1 MSNKNKKVCM
11 TVNYIEHFLILESMV
26 IGCVSISAFAS
37 IVGIPIGFTSSA
49 IGLKICEITAG
60 IKNYRSIIKKKKN
73 RNDKIVLISKTK
85 LNTTEFLITKALI
98 DSYISHYKLV
108 LVNNVLK
115 KFDDMK
121 KEIKKHR
128 LQQLIKDF
136 NLFVKRFYHIV

>member
-73 RNDKIVLISKTK
+73 RNDKIVLLSKTK
-85 LNTTEFLITKALI
+85 LNTTEFLITKALT

-128 LQQLIKDF
+128 L
-136 NLFVKRFYHIV
+136 

>member
-1 MSNKNKKVCM
+1 M

-26 IGCVSISAFAS
+26 IGCVSFSAFAS
-37 IVGIPIGFTSSA
+37 IVGIPIGHTSSA

-60 IKNYRSIIKKKKN
+60 IENYRSIIKKKKN
-73 RNDKIVLISKTK
+73 RNDKIVLLSKTK

-98 DSYISHYKLV
+98 GSYISHYKLV

-115 KFDDMK
+115 KFGDMK
-121 KEIKKHR
+121 KKKIKEHR

>member
-1 MSNKNKKVCM
+1 M

>member
-73 RNDKIVLISKTK
+73 RNDKIVLLSKTK
-85 LNTTEFLITKALI
+85 LNTTEFLITKALT

-121 KEIKKHR
+121 KVIKKHR
-128 LQQLIKDF
+128 L
-136 NLFVKRFYHIV
+136 

>member
-11 TVNYIEHFLILESMV
+11 TVNYIEHFLILESTV

-37 IVGIPIGFTSSA
+37 IVGIPIGLTSSA
-49 IGLKICEITAG
+49 VGLKICEITAG
-60 IKNYRSIIKKKKN
+60 IKNYRSIIKKNKN
-73 RNDKIVLISKTK
+73 RNDKLVLLSKTK
-85 LNTTEFLITKALI
+85 LNTIEFLITKALI

-115 KFDDMK
+115 KYDDMK

>member
-1 MSNKNKKVCM
+1 M

-73 RNDKIVLISKTK
+73 RNDKIVLLSKTK

>member
-1 MSNKNKKVCM
+1 M
-11 TVNYIEHFLILESMV
+11 TVNYIEHFLILESTV

-37 IVGIPIGFTSSA
+37 IVGIPIGLTSSA
-49 IGLKICEITAG
+49 VGLKICEITAG
-60 IKNYRSIIKKKKN
+60 IKNYRSIIKKNKN
-73 RNDKIVLISKTK
+73 RNDKLVLLSKTK
-85 LNTTEFLITKALI
+85 LNTIEFLITKALI

-115 KFDDMK
+115 KYDDMK